1 MNNTETKNPPMEA
14 GLQVE
19 LAAQRPAN
27 NAGEKPCIPG
37 VSDDTVRCL
46 ISRGLLHLS
55 RDRSDLMI
63 SRMEIEPFL
72 GKTTK
77 KSMNEKP
84 THEVRLG
91 AIKAAVWRNKTET
104 SGTRFNVKF
113 SRIYKDGDAW
123 KSTESFGRDDLLL
136 LSKVADQTHSWIHQ
150 QEQWE
155 SGSKKPPVET
165 NATPPAQ

>member
-1 MNNTETKNPPMEA
+1 MENFTK
-14 GLQVE
+14 
-19 LAAQRPAN
+19 RR
-27 NAGEKPCIPG
+27 I
-37 VSDDTVRCL
+37 
-46 ISRGLLHLS
+46 
-55 RDRSDLMI
+55 
-63 SRMEIEPFL
+63 EIAEQQLFL
-72 GKTTK
+72 CRRL
-77 KSMNEKP
+77 P
-84 THEVRLG
+84 EVRL
-91 AIKAAVWRNKTET
+91 ASVKAAIWRNKTET

-165 NATPPAQ
+165 NATPPLNNEVGAIRAGGNRLPPGSTGSAFHNSNTAKNARRHELNKSCVQCEINA